1 MKKYNLNLKE
11 NEELIVDVDDLM
23 EKELKSFKEIIKG
36 LKEKEITIFDNWV
49 KVYKLLNYDIIEGLE
64 IAKVYKFNNYA
75 AIIQL
80 TFRGK
85 TEYDLLNLNP
95 KTMTVSCMNV
105 KENSVRSY
113 IVRRLLIPDTV
124 EEALSF
130 AKSPLSQEGINSVA
144 DTIKELKQHGEK
156 YDVTDKIQ
164 INEKGFK
171 KYNNKKEQPK
181 QETKTNK
188 EQPKQKEVK
197 QTESII
203 YNNTNKEYSVIDAVM
218 SSISSDGRVNVSKLI
233 ANLR

>member
-23 EKELKSFKEIIKG
+23 EKELKSFKEAIKG

-75 AIIQL
+75 TIIQL

-95 KTMTVSCMNV
+95 KNMTVSCMNV

-113 IVRRLLIPDTV
+113 VVRRLLIPDTV

-130 AKSPLSQEGINSVA
+130 AKSPLPQEGVNSVA
-144 DTIKELKQHGEK
+144 DTINELKHQGDK

-171 KYNNKKEQPK
+171 KYNDKKEQPK

-188 EQPKQKEVK
+188 GQPKQEEVK

-203 YNNTNKEYSVIDAVM
+203 YNNTNKEYSAIDAVM
-218 SSISSDGRVNVSKLI
+218 SSISSDGRFNVSNLI